1 MLNNPRTKRILSVSL
16 LILGGVL
23 IFLAPEDI
31 WIGVVLFA
39 IGLGI
44 EVAGAR
50 TPQLTK
56 SLAAATIQLV
66 QVRQKIVPH
75 FISSIAHPWDVWKP
89 PSAM

>member
-44 EVAGAR
+44 EVAGVVLGHR
-50 TPQLTK
+50 
-56 SLAAATIQLV
+56 S
-66 QVRQKIVPH
+66 
-75 FISSIAHPWDVWKP
+75 
-89 PSAM
+89 